1 MKIYTKTGDS
11 GETGLF
17 KGPRVP
23 KHDLRVEAYGN
34 VDECNATIGICLCH
48 IQHAEIKTLLSS
60 IQHELFEVGAD
71 LATPPQQQEDA
82 RWRISA
88 EMTSNLELA
97 IDHFEAQLPVLTNF
111 ILPGGSHAGACIH
124 YARTVCRRA
133 ERSVSKLAAEQ
144 QIHPEILRYLNRL
157 SDLMFVLARV
167 ENQHAGSPETV
178 WKKRNT

>member
-34 VDECNATIGICLCH
+34 VDECNAMIGVCLLH
-48 IQHAEIKTLLSS
+48 IQHVEIKNLLSS

-71 LATPPQQQEDA
+71 LATPPQQQDDSK
-82 RWRISA
+82 WRIDP
-88 EMTSNLELA
+88 EMTANLERT
-97 IDHFEAQLPVLTNF
+97 IDHFEEQLPTLTNF
-111 ILPGGSHAGACIH
+111 ILPGGSLAGAQIH
-124 YARTVCRRA
+124 YTRTVCRRA
-133 ERSVSKLAAEQ
+133 ERSVSKLAEQQ

-157 SDLMFVLARV
+157 SDLLFVLARA
-167 ENQHAGSPETV
+167 ENQLAGSPETI
-178 WKKRNT
+178 WKKRNR